1 MAARFAGRIGGED
14 IVLVR
19 HAQGRYLNGPRRL
32 RIARHA
38 CNASLFSC
46 SVQCRLQ
53 CRPLLIP
60 SVFFGFRL
68 PVERATRGCNLF
80 NLGVVGSSSFFK
92 RSFGLRSHLAA
103 AAFRFLGGLLPAA
116 FAIALF
122 LLSCVGN
129 RRLTGGVV
137 VDLVRRRRRQA
148 VLSTRPVHPD
158 DGQGLGERGV
168 LAKFAFEP
176 TARLRTIPG
185 LAIVAAMIAGSSAS
199 FAKP

>member
-1 MAARFAGRIGGED
+1 MDRDAFGSPGA
-14 IVLVR
+14 L
-19 HAQGRYLNGPRRL
+19 
-32 RIARHA
+32 

-60 SVFFGFRL
+60 SFFFGFRL

-103 AAFRFLGGLLPAA
+103 AAAFRFLGGLLPAA

-122 LLSCVGN
+122 LLPCVGD
-129 RRLTGGVV
+129 RRLT
-137 VDLVRRRRRQA
+137 A
-148 VLSTRPVHPD
+148 ALSSI
-158 DGQGLGERGV
+158 L
-168 LAKFAFEP
+168 
-176 TARLRTIPG
+176 
-185 LAIVAAMIAGSSAS
+185 
-199 FAKP
+199 